1 MATTEEKIRGIICD
15 QLQVDDDEV
24 TPGASLRDDLD
35 ADSLDLVELC
45 MQFEE
50 EFDLPEIPNEDADK
64 IKTVQDVYDYI
75 AKRVK

>member
-15 QLQVDDDEV
+15 QLQVDEDEV
-24 TPGASLRDDLD
+24 TPGASLRDDLG
-35 ADSLDLVELC
+35 ADSLDMVELT
-45 MQFEE
+45 MVVEE
-50 EFDLPEIPNEDADK
+50 DFDIEISNEDADK